1 MPTVLFGGS
10 AVINM
15 TLGGWEAW
23 CAESVSVFASWA
35 WRSTMGMWPAMWC
48 HAIGHQTGAIEGIND
63 VDQYAGWRS
72 AYAAFATS
80 WFDRIQGYCP
90 DLISMI
96 MSVKARLQFWSCGQ
110 LGAAVLG
117 LQRWGVVK

>member
-23 CAESVSVFASWA
+23 CAESVTVSASWA

-48 HAIGHQTGAIEGIND
+48 YAIGHQTGAIEGIND
-63 VDQYAGWRS
+63 VDLYADWRS
-72 AYAAFATS
+72 AYAAFATG
-80 WFDRIQGYCP
+80 WFNYMHGYCP
-90 DLISMI
+90 DLISMFFNVI
-96 MSVKARLQFWSCGQ
+96 ARLLFWCCDQ
-110 LGAAVLG
+110 LGAVVLG
-117 LQRWGVVK
+117 